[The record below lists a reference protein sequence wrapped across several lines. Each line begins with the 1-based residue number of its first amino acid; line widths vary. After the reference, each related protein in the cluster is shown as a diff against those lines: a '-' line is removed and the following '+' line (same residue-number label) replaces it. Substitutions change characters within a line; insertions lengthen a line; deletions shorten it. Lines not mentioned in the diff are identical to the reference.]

1 MIVRIK
7 KSATKDIQNIS
18 EPFKTQIKKKV
29 QQLSYYP
36 NVPNIKKLTNY
47 NPPFR
52 LRVGNYRILFD
63 IVDNILIVSRIKH
76 RKEAYS
82 NEK

>member
-18 EPFKTQIKKKV
+18 EPFKTQIKNKV
-29 QQLSYYP
+29 QQLSFYPDIP
-36 NVPNIKKLTNY
+36 NVKKLTNH

-52 LRVGNYRILFD
+52 LRVGTYRILFD
-63 IVDNILIVSRIKH
+63 ITDNILIISRIKH
-76 RKEAYS
+76 RKEAY
-82 NEK
+82 